1 MADKKSPASGWPLV
15 KGDFH
20 SGDANSPVAVIT
32 MGSHLDEQGI
42 CDAGA
47 ALCGSCKTENLGLE
61 KVIANVIANPNI
73 RFALLVGTEV
83 KGHLSGQTLVALHKG
98 GVKEGRVVGAEGA
111 IPFIENLNDAHIKRF
126 QEQVEIVNIM
136 ESEDLGAIK
145 AKINELKGRDP
156 GAFGAEAI
164 VVEVKEAAGG
174 AEETTGEAQPISGE
188 MAIITARMKVIEKM
202 VVDIGYR
209 NKFAAGV
216 YAGKIEGLMIGLIV
230 SFALIGI
237 TYVEVNKMAEDAKST
252 GPVRMVAIDNMV
264 ENIRYKSQILART
277 NKIDSAVTATGL
289 VGFIAGLLLALI
301 LIVVPALLMG

>member
-111 IPFIENLNDAHIKRF
+111 IPFIENLDDAAIKRF

-145 AKINELKGRDP
+145 AKINELKAKDP
-156 GAFGAEAI
+156 GAFAADAI

-174 AEETTGEAQPISGE
+174 GEEAAGEARPLSGE
-188 MAIITARMKVIEKM
+188 MALITARMKVIEKM

-209 NKFAAGV
+209 DKFSAGV
-216 YAGKIEGLMIGLIV
+216 YAGKIEGLMIGLII
-230 SFALIGI
+230 SFAL
-237 TYVEVNKMAEDAKST
+237 
-252 GPVRMVAIDNMV
+252 
-264 ENIRYKSQILART
+264 
-277 NKIDSAVTATGL
+277 
-289 VGFIAGLLLALI
+289 VGF
-301 LIVVPALLMG
+301 LMMG